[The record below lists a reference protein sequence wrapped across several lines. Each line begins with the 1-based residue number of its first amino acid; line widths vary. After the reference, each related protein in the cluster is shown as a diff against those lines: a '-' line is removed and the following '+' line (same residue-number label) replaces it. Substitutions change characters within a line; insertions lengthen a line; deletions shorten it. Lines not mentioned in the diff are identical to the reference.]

1 MAKRTGVFTPIVL
14 CTLMVLALSATSGLA
29 ETPAQQGDS
38 FPRPLES
45 YEDADGIWSTLRVRA
60 SAEPFNLVATLI
72 FLLAIVHTFLARSSS
87 RSRTGGLENT
97 RRRSSEGKRA
107 AIRCLTLPSS
117 CTYSAK
123 SKSCSVSGPP
133 R

>member
-1 MAKRTGVFTPIVL
+1 MAKPTGVFIPIVL
-14 CTLMVLALSATSGLA
+14 CTLMVLALSATCGLA

-72 FLLAIVHTFLARSSS
+72 FRWSDHHCQRPQPGGHFTAAKALRWRPFAGRSPRRGS
-87 RSRTGGLENT
+87 RSHRHHVCSLP
-97 RRRSSEGKRA
+97 RDA
-107 AIRCLTLPSS
+107 LT
-117 CTYSAK
+117 
-123 SKSCSVSGPP
+123 
-133 R
+133 